1 MAEIKVGLIGVGNC
15 ASALVQGRF
24 FYGDSRT
31 DPPGLITRV
40 FGGYTVSD
48 LRFTAAVDV
57 DERKVG
63 LDLSRAITAPPNC
76 AAVFFPDVP
85 VLDCPVEMG
94 FIIDS
99 LPTHECENPDWV
111 FKPRPNLY
119 SSDEEARRALT
130 NYLRDREVEVLV
142 NFLPVGSEKNTLF
155 YADCALGAGC
165 ALVNAMPVFTTRLY
179 GEKFRAAGLPLLG
192 DDVKS
197 QVGATIIHRVLAKL
211 FEDRGM
217 PLKRTY
223 QLNVGGNTDFFNML
237 DRERLRSKKISKT
250 EAVTSQL
257 RGGGLAAGDIHV
269 GPSDYVPWLKD
280 NKVCFLRMEA
290 EHFGGAP
297 MNLELRLSVEDSPNS
312 AGVVVDAIR
321 AAKTALDRGLSGPI
335 IEASAY
341 LFKAPPEQFADDE
354 ALGMLKKFAENTP
367 PRPR

>member
-1 MAEIKVGLIGVGNC
+1 MTEIKVGIIGVGNC
-15 ASALVQGRF
+15 ASALVQGRY
-24 FYGDSRT
+24 FYGDPDA

-48 LRFTAAVDV
+48 LRFTAALDV

-76 AAVFFPDVP
+76 TTVFFPQVP

-94 FIIDS
+94 YAIDS
-99 LPTHECENPDWV
+99 LPTHESENPDWV
-111 FKPRPNLY
+111 FRPRPNAHT
-119 SSDEEARRALT
+119 SEDEARLALT
-130 NYLRDREVEVLV
+130 GYLRRREVEVLI
-142 NFLPVGSEKNTLF
+142 NFLPVGSERTTLF

-165 ALVNAMPVFTTRLY
+165 ALVNAIPVFATRVY
-179 GEKFRAAGLPLLG
+179 GEKFRAAGLPILG

-197 QVGATIIHRVLAKL
+197 QIGATIIHRVLARL

-250 EAVTSQL
+250 EAVASQL
-257 RGGGLAAGDIHV
+257 NGRRLEPGDIHI

-312 AGVVVDAIR
+312 AGVVMDAVR
-321 AAKTALDRGLSGPI
+321 AAKTALDRGMSGPI

-341 LFKAPPEQFADDE
+341 LFKAPPVQFDDGE
-354 ALGMLKKFAENTP
+354 ALKMLKKFAEP
-367 PRPR
+367 FSRRD